1 MTRRNTPHFRVKNMF
16 QIRNLTH
23 YILKEN
29 SQKRSKFLCVVDE
42 RGYYDE
48 IDVEGHVTLEEALSM
63 VKSMMAE
70 ELIHLSLKETVAKI
84 RAPDDAY
91 EFFGLD
97 LRDLIFDIDIFDDDS
112 ELYKSFERL
121 IVNNW
126 QNEFAHAYYLFSNLK
141 YMKIHD
147 DSDKKTLYDHYFGGL
162 KEFHNKISFLDY
174 VNSKVKLPIIRQ
186 PLPFIDLNQL
196 IDYYIIDDTVKR
208 SEIEYVLSRND
219 VDIKFTKENKSHWE
233 GFAYCYGMD
242 NDLNDFE
249 ALSFAKLF
257 SRIIFGN
264 EEPVKKNEFIKEYLI
279 EEKITQRFFEFPSD
293 DAEIEDQIKD
303 IFYSLF
309 EIYANDI
316 KEYEYKNKKLNFRLS
331 QRQYNR
337 FMNVKGE
344 NKAEKLE
351 NLINLYDEI
360 FNSGDENIDIGDWFS
375 DDYIEI
381 VNIEKPIKNLKDSR
395 YNNVRKIHP
404 EE

>member
-1 MTRRNTPHFRVKNMF
+1 MLE
-16 QIRNLTH
+16 IRNLTH

-29 SQKRSKFLCVVDE
+29 AQKRSKFLCVVDE

-48 IDVEGHVTLEEALSM
+48 IDIEGHVTLEEALSK
-63 VKSMMAE
+63 VKSIMVE
-70 ELIHLSLKETVAKI
+70 ELIHLTLKETMDKI
-84 RAPDDAY
+84 KVPDENY

-97 LRDLIFDIDIFDDDS
+97 LRDLIFDIDIFDKDS

-121 IVNNW
+121 IISNW
-126 QNEFAHAYYLFSNLK
+126 RDEFAHAYYLFSNLK
-141 YMKIHD
+141 YIGIHD
-147 DSDKKTLYDHYFGGL
+147 DSDKKTLYNHYFEGL
-162 KEFHNKISFLDY
+162 KEFRNRISFLDY

-186 PLPFIDLNQL
+186 PLPYIDTSQL

-208 SEIEYVLSRND
+208 SEIEYVLARNN

-257 SRIIFGN
+257 SRIVFES
-264 EEPVKKNEFIKEYLI
+264 EEPLKKSEYLKEYLI
-279 EEKITQRFFEFPSD
+279 EERITQRFFEFPSAD
-293 DAEIEDQIKD
+293 VEIEDQIKD

-309 EIYANDI
+309 DVYANDVH
-316 KEYEYKNKKLNFRLS
+316 KYEYKNKTLNFRLS

-337 FMNVKGE
+337 FMNVKGDS
-344 NKAEKLE
+344 KAEKLE
-351 NLINLYDEI
+351 NLIDLYDET
-360 FNSGDENIDIGDWFS
+360 FSRNDEKIDIGDWFD

-381 VNIEKPIKNLKDSR
+381 VNVERPVKNLKNGR
-395 YNNVRKIHP
+395 YGNV
-404 EE
+404 

>member
-1 MTRRNTPHFRVKNMF
+1 MTLRNTSHFRVKNMF

-84 RAPDDAY
+84 QAPDDAY

-279 EEKITQRFFEFPSD
+279 EEKITQRFFEYPSD
-293 DAEIEDQIKD
+293 DVEIEDQIKD

-375 DDYIEI
+375 NDYIEI

>member
-1 MTRRNTPHFRVKNMF
+1 MTLCNTSNFRVKNML

-48 IDVEGHVTLEEALSM
+48 IDVEGHVTLEEALSI

-84 RAPDDAY
+84 HAPDDTY

-97 LRDLIFDIDIFDDDS
+97 LRNLIFDIDIFDKDS

-257 SRIIFGN
+257 SRIIFGS
-264 EEPVKKNEFIKEYLI
+264 EEPAKKNEFIKEYLI
-279 EEKITQRFFEFPSD
+279 EEKITQRFFEYPSD
-293 DAEIEDQIKD
+293 DVEIEDQIKD
-303 IFYSLF
+303 IFYALF
-309 EIYANDI
+309 EIYANEI

-360 FNSGDENIDIGDWFS
+360 FSSGDENIDIGDWFS

-381 VNIEKPIKNLKDSR
+381 VNIEKPVKNLNDSR
-395 YNNVRKIHP
+395 YKNVRKIHP
-404 EE
+404 KE